1 MVSPA
6 GLVALGVLLLSA
18 GACSPLA
25 PRTPPA
31 APPPTTVPG
40 APTAVELGASIAARA
55 EALASFQGQ
64 GRLEYEGPEGD
75 ARSAN
80 MVVVKAP
87 DNVRIDFRSPFS
99 LMYTV
104 ATDGEILVA
113 YDRGEKVM
121 YRGVPSASNIG
132 RFTRVPV
139 TVGSLALLLRG
150 IPPVPAGAVSG
161 SVAAEGELW
170 RWDIPVSSGGKL
182 ELLFER
188 GGLLPREVRMEDPTG
203 RSLTAR
209 FSEYRS
215 VGGVETAHQIE
226 ALLPDGGRVQLHYG
240 VIWRDRQHGDNAF
253 RLEPIAGVRVIELE
267 TEADAVSP

>member
-1 MVSPA
+1 MAVNSA
-6 GLVALGVLLLSA
+6 ALIALGVLLLPV

-25 PRTPPA
+25 PRIPEPA
-31 APPPTTVPG
+31 PTTVPG
-40 APTAVELGASIAARA
+40 APTAIELGASIAARA

-121 YRGVPSASNIG
+121 YRGAPSASNIG

-150 IPPVPAGAVSG
+150 IPQ
-161 SVAAEGELW
+161 
-170 RWDIPVSSGGKL
+170 I
-182 ELLFER
+182 
-188 GGLLPREVRMEDPTG
+188 G
-203 RSLTAR
+203 R
-209 FSEYRS
+209 
-215 VGGVETAHQIE
+215 AH
-226 ALLPDGGRVQLHYG
+226 V
-240 VIWRDRQHGDNAF
+240 
-253 RLEPIAGVRVIELE
+253 
-267 TEADAVSP
+267 